1 MRLLNR
7 AVFIF
12 AFVFVFNLFSL
23 YAADSGTLDVSIFVD
38 VPVEP
43 YYPTIYYNDQVLA
56 LQNRVLDDNEQ
67 PFSITED
74 GETPNFIIRIEGNEG
89 SSKILD
95 VSIDGNYFLS
105 TENNNFNNSGVFA
118 YPSFI
123 EEGGRSQR
131 SEFVSYVVQIPYGP
145 HDENKNSLEK
155 AFLLSWEG
163 NSDLPSGFYSC
174 SIGVIYS
181 VVN

>member
-1 MRLLNR
+1 MRFLNR
-7 AVFIF
+7 SVLIVM
-12 AFVFVFNLFSL
+12 FVCIFNLSFL
-23 YAADSGTLDVSIFVD
+23 YAADSGTLDVSIVVD
-38 VPVEP
+38 VPVDS
-43 YYPTIYYNDQVLA
+43 YYPAIYYNDQVLA

-95 VSIDGNYFLS
+95 VSIDGGYFLS
-105 TENNNFNNSGVFA
+105 TENNTFDNSGVFA
-118 YPSFI
+118 YPSLI
-123 EEGGRSQR
+123 EDGERNRR
-131 SEFVSYVVQIPYGP
+131 SEFVSYIVQIPFGP
-145 HDENKNSLEK
+145 HDENKNSLEN

-163 NSDLPSGFYSC
+163 NPDLPSGFYRC
-174 SIGVIYS
+174 SIDVIYS